1 MQDMQIA
8 VALQELAEGCTGDA
22 VLIRTV
28 DDNLVLFVE
37 RLQRLTGGGEMEES
51 RDMLGQ
57 AGPTHSVPSPGG
69 SRPGGPT
76 SASTPR
82 DRSFSP
88 GSPFQRFPVPV
99 GQRGPLCWLH
109 GTSVRENDMLAYHL
123 TYLLAE
129 A

>member
-1 MQDMQIA
+1 M
-8 VALQELAEGCTGDA
+8 EGT
-22 VLIRTV
+22 
-28 DDNLVLFVE
+28 
-37 RLQRLTGGGEMEES
+37 

-57 AGPTHSVPSPGG
+57 VGPTHSVPSPGG

-99 GQRGPLCWLH
+99 GQSGPHFVGALEKLQQRLLWRGGLPHVIIQQEEFSHFGTEEGLPWTKH
-109 GTSVRENDMLAYHL
+109 GGC
-123 TYLLAE
+123 
-129 A
+129 

>member
-37 RLQRLTGGGEMEES
+37 RLQRLTGGGEMEGT

-57 AGPTHSVPSPGG
+57 VGPTHSGPSPGG
-69 SRPGGPT
+69 SRPGAPT

-88 GSPFQRFPVPV
+88 RPPSPPFPLP
-99 GQRGPLCWLH
+99 PTH
-109 GTSVRENDMLAYHL
+109 PYPP
-123 TYLLAE
+123 
-129 A
+129 